1 MCFVAIFRAKPLQ
14 VKIEDHAAAASS
26 SRGVEDAKE
35 EESKDKEEEAKEE
48 EAKEAKEEEAKET
61 KEKKN
66 ALDPVMSLS
75 FN

>member
-1 MCFVAIFRAKPLQ
+1 MCFVAIFHAKPLQ
-14 VKIEDHAAAASS
+14 VKTEDHAADASS

-35 EESKDKEEEAKEE
+35 EEPKEEETKEE
-48 EAKEAKEEEAKET
+48 EAKEEEAKET